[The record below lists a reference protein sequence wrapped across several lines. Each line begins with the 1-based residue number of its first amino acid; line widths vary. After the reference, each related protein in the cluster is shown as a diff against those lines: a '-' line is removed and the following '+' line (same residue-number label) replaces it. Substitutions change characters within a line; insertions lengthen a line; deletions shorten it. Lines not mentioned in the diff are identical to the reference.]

1 MILLPVPLKLATS
14 FQPRPNMDVGIAA
27 GVEIVAVGLPEP
39 PILLCR
45 VCVNKSSKEPTSK
58 VANTTAAI
66 VLRRCCHVLRSG
78 RSDEVLC
85 IYAGLSC
92 LVFNIIGCRV
102 VCGIA
107 YGMLLALFK
116 RRWRTRA
123 RDWVS
128 CCSSIAYLCCNSL
141 MSA

>member
-14 FQPRPNMDVGIAA
+14 FQPRPNMDVGIVA
-27 GVEIVAVGLPEP
+27 GVKIVAVGLPEL

-45 VCVNKSSKEPTSK
+45 ACVNKSSREPTSK

-66 VLRRCCHVLRSG
+66 VLRRRRHVPRSG
-78 RSDEVLC
+78 RSDEVLY

-92 LVFNIIGCRV
+92 LVFDIIGCHV
-102 VCGIA
+102 VCGTVC
-107 YGMLLALFK
+107 GMLLALFK
-116 RRWRTRA
+116 RRWRTRR

-128 CCSSIAYLCCNSL
+128 CSSIAY
-141 MSA
+141 